1 MAGMDHLLLPKQLNR
16 PPCMWALAARASLIC
31 LRINHPLERKAR
43 RSSWASGPAFALP
56 SPCQV
61 LGAWV

>member
-1 MAGMDHLLLPKQLNR
+1 MEGMDDLKQLHR
-16 PPCMWALAARASLIC
+16 PPCMWVLATRSSLIC
-31 LRINHPLERKAR
+31 LRINHPLEHQAQRFP
-43 RSSWASGPAFALP
+43 WASGPAFALP